1 MMGKGMKMD
10 DLKYRED
17 LPHYLQDMRADM
29 KTYVNA
35 SPRAAVHQVEWRKIM
50 AGDPVEIN
58 PSFGHGMKVMTVAEW
73 SAHWKRNEDLQACLA
88 CGSCNTKEH
97 HFIQTWCRGKK
108 KWESETLCEDCHLFS
123 FRSYEDPDFK
133 TPEEYEKEKWETFV
147 SQPEEIAA

>member
-1 MMGKGMKMD
+1 MGRRTERGGAGCGGGGGAPRRDGGGGGGGRRAAMGKGMKMD

-73 SAHWKRNEDLQACLA
+73 SAHW
-88 CGSCNTKEH
+88 
-97 HFIQTWCRGKK
+97 
-108 KWESETLCEDCHLFS
+108 
-123 FRSYEDPDFK
+123 
-133 TPEEYEKEKWETFV
+133 
-147 SQPEEIAA
+147 